1 MRYRAAGGEP
11 LAVLGFFGAAAWKI
25 APRDKLVG
33 RDPETRRRNLPLA
46 VDNAGFLIL
55 PRVRIKNLAS
65 HILGLV
71 ERRLPADR
79 EGRYALRPVLLKTF
93 CETPRFEGTCYRVA
107 NWIKVG
113 VAAASSISGTN
124 VISRSRTSG

>member
-11 LAVLGFFGAAAWKI
+11 LAVLGFGAAAWKI

-46 VDNAGFLIL
+46 VDNARFLIL

-71 ERRLPADR
+71 ERRLPDDR
-79 EGRYALRPVLLKTF
+79 EGRYALRPVLLETF
-93 CETPRFEGTCYRVA
+93 CETPRGTCYRAA

-124 VISRSRTSG
+124 AISRSRTSG